1 MRGVILACAVLVAG
15 ALYSVFFG
23 VEDKLISH
31 HIGQITSVNNERVT
45 IVGTARLGDQKITV
59 ELGNGQLAKMENL
72 LTGAL
77 EYDEF
82 YQVGDRVVV
91 AEQNNRYHLVALFRL
106 PVLIGLVLLFAVG
119 LLGYAR
125 KVGLY
130 SLLSFVGSV
139 AIIFGI
145 LIPGLLAGLSPILIT
160 CITVI
165 VLSSMIILSVAG
177 WTYKG
182 KAALSG
188 TVIGLIITTLLCMV
202 VGDLLH
208 LDGMTQ
214 PLAQPLLFEN
224 SMQLDM
230 VGILYAAIL
239 VGASGAAMDVA
250 MEMAA
255 TMEEI
260 KFNCPD
266 ISRSNL
272 LKSGLRV
279 GNAVIGTMTTT
290 LLLAYAGGFLTLLM
304 LFATRGNSLMQIL
317 NMKLVASEICR
328 TLIGSMALI
337 IVAPTT
343 AWIASLM
350 LSRSPVT
357 LQETKVHTGGTEKSK
372 LA

>member
-1 MRGVILACAVLVAG
+1 MRGVILTCMVLIAG
-15 ALYSVFFG
+15 ALYGFLLKSDNG
-23 VEDKLISH
+23 EATH
-31 HIGQITSVNNERVT
+31 HIGKIISVNNERVT
-45 IVGTARLGDQKITV
+45 IVGTARLGDQKVTV
-59 ELGNGQLAKMENL
+59 QLSDGQQVNMENL

-82 YQVGDRVVV
+82 YQTGDRVVV
-91 AEQNNRYHLVALFRL
+91 AKQGQRYHLVALFRL
-106 PVLIGLVLLFAVG
+106 PVLIGLMVLFALG

-130 SLLSFVGSV
+130 SLLSFIGSV

-145 LIPGLLAGLSPILIT
+145 LIPGLLAGISPVLISSV
-160 CITVI
+160 TVI

-188 TVIGLIITTLLCMV
+188 TIIGLIITTGLCILT
-202 VGDLLH
+202 GKLLH

-224 SMQLDM
+224 AMKLDM

-260 KFNCPD
+260 QFNSPA
-266 ISRSNL
+266 ISRVDL
-272 LKSGLRV
+272 LTSGLRV

-290 LLLAYAGGFLTLLM
+290 LLLAYTGGFLTLLM
-304 LFATRGNSLMQIL
+304 LFASRGNDLIQVL
-317 NMKLVASEICR
+317 NMKLVASEISR

-343 AWIASLM
+343 AWIASFM
-350 LSRSPVT
+350 L
-357 LQETKVHTGGTEKSK
+357 TKPSAQGSVEHKNIS
-372 LA
+372 A